1 MGARQD
7 HLSNVKDV
15 SPYHGAQDEFYAGSL
30 DLFSDMMNLNW

>member
-7 HLSNVKDV
+7 HLSNVTDV